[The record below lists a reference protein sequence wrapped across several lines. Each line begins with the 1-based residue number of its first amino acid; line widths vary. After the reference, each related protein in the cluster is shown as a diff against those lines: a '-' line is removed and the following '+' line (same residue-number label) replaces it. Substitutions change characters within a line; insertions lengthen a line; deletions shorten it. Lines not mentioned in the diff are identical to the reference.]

1 MFRILLTTTLLA
13 LAMPLAADPGKAMV
27 ITSVERPVQC
37 IAPIAVY
44 EVDGRL
50 VEMNSMGFE
59 LEPGMHTLKGR
70 ARISSSTCPVM
81 RGNETQD
88 VPPLE
93 YEFEAGK
100 TYWVGLDH
108 SSSNRRAWRYTV
120 WKVEDTDD

>member
-1 MFRILLTTTLLA
+1 
-13 LAMPLAADPGKAMV
+13 MV

-37 IAPIAVY
+37 IAPIDVY

-50 VEMNSMGFE
+50 RDMNSLGFE

-81 RGNETQD
+81 RGNEVGD

-108 SSSNRRAWRYTV
+108 TASNRRSWRYTV
-120 WKVEDTDD
+120 WKVEDSDD